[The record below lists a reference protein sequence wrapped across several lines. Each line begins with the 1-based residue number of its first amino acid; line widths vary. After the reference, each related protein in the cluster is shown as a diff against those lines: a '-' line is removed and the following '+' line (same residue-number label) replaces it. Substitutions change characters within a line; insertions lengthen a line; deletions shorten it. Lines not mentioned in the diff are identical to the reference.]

1 MTFRVAYWPFPV
13 QVMLLCYLTLHQCF
27 FAPNSNNTD
36 SSSMNGGLLIR
47 MAFYPPKKTC
57 WPCWPSGGVWVR
69 WIRGSHALCSW
80 GLAVSLQAC
89 FTVWFEVWRHASKY
103 LQQYIYIY
111 CSFNRKI
118 PSFQHLSCCKSE
130 TQSSLPTQSL
140 RDTAGNVACSSLQAL
155 CFTLPF
161 NKTLWDPHICSC
173 RSKLT
178 WKRHVSSSFS
188 ASKKKS
194 KFVGVSVGRWPA
206 TWLFS
211 CRFNPCF
218 WLPVFFRSSLE
229 KDWLLVL
236 C

>member
-13 QVMLLCYLTLHQCF
+13 QVMLLYAIWHFISAYLHLIPTTLIHHQWMEVYYF
-27 FAPNSNNTD
+27 GWLFTLRKKLVD
-36 SSSMNGGLLIR
+36 LVGLLVG
-47 MAFYPPKKTC
+47 YG
-57 WPCWPSGGVWVR
+57 WG
-69 WIRGSHALCSW
+69 GSHALCSW

-89 FTVWFEVWRHASKY
+89 FAVWFEVCRHASKY
-103 LQQYIYIY
+103 LQQYIYIYKYIYIYIQIYIY

-130 TQSSLPTQSL
+130 THSSLPTQSL

-155 CFTLPF
+155 CFTWSL

-188 ASKKKS
+188 ASKK
-194 KFVGVSVGRWPA
+194 
-206 TWLFS
+206 
-211 CRFNPCF
+211 
-218 WLPVFFRSSLE
+218 
-229 KDWLLVL
+229 
-236 C
+236 